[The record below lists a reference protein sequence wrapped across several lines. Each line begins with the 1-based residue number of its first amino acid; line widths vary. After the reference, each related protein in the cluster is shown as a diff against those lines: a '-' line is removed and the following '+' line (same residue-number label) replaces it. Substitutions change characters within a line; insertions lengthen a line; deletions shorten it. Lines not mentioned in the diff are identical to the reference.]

1 MSYSIEEAITDYVNE
16 QVSNT
21 ITEEVETALD
31 NSYVISDL
39 RSEVEDLERRVNKL
53 DGSDI
58 VQDVLTQVVEKLVGT
73 LNGYTL
79 ISKSD
84 RDFYINE
91 IDGLK
96 KQLSEKKDV
105 A

>member
-1 MSYSIEEAITDYVNE
+1 MSYDIQDAITEYVNE

-39 RSEVEDLERRVNKL
+39 RSEVEDLERRLNN
-53 DGSDI
+53 DI
-58 VQDVLTQVVEKLVGT
+58 VVDVVKQVVEKLVGT
-73 LNGYTL
+73 LDGYEL

>member
-1 MSYSIEEAITDYVNE
+1 MSYDIQDAITEYVNE

-39 RSEVEDLERRVNKL
+39 RSEVEEIERRLN
-53 DGSDI
+53 DEI
-58 VQDVLTQVVEKLVGT
+58 VEKVVMQVVEKLVAT
-73 LNGYTL
+73 LGGYEV
-79 ISKSD
+79 IAKSD
-84 RDFYINE
+84 RNSYIKE
-91 IDGLK
+91 IEDLK